1 MRTNVRIMLYLATAL
16 GTSLG
21 FIGVGAAV
29 AQTTADAN
37 KPPNST
43 ADATASGVGLD
54 EIVVTAQRREQRL
67 QDVPISVSAF
77 TSEDLRR
84 TGTTDITRLNQNTPG
99 FSFGRSG
106 LEARPAI
113 RGVRTENVA
122 GNGDTTIGFYVD
134 DIYQSRAAQAG
145 QPFVDVQRVEVLRG
159 PQGTLFGRNVFG
171 GAVSVISAL
180 PGKDFDFGGA
190 VTVGNYARVGANAF
204 VSIPLG
210 DKFGIRI
217 AGSRETRDGYVKNI
231 VVKDN
236 DLYSQDSKF
245 IRATALWT
253 PTDSLEIIVRGS
265 YWSEGGTGGQA
276 FGYKPQGGFVDPNAT
291 QSAFDTRGG
300 RDLNGTLVPNLNFFS
315 LASGQRD
322 GRPDFQGRDL
332 GVTVNPDP
340 YVWQGQL
347 RSFADLELK
356 AVSGQ
361 IKWSNDTIF
370 IRSITG
376 YQDFSYEANSG
387 EVAGP
392 TAAESRQQR
401 GSKATSQ
408 EFQIGGTQTKPFQW
422 IFGLYYLN
430 DKVFDEFGSFRVN
443 INDGFNGSRGP
454 FNAKVESKAV
464 YAQASYFVVPAL
476 RITGGIRYTEDD
488 KDFDVTNYRIVAGV
502 DVINNSFKLAGKFKK
517 TTWRGGIDYFAT
529 PDNLFYG
536 SVSTG
541 FRSGGFNGGAGTNP
555 LIPATFDPETVTAF
569 ELGSKN
575 RFDNGRYQFNIA
587 LYRNNFKDL
596 QVQNQFIV
604 GNSTLSAIRNAGE
617 AFSEGI
623 EAEFVARPV
632 PELTLNATATLMK
645 TEYTQYVTGAPPNYP
660 AAPNGIS
667 LAGKRI
673 PFSPSTKF
681 TFGARYDIDLGN
693 HGVLTPSGNAI
704 VSSSFYNTDF
714 NTLLD
719 RQNSYAK
726 FDARLGW
733 RSKDDRYGVDLFI
746 ENIGDKAV
754 KNRGVFGSQGLNASY
769 ETPRFYGVQVTFRR

>member
-1 MRTNVRIMLYLATAL
+1 MRCTVRKMLYLATAIS
-16 GTSLG
+16 TSAV
-21 FIGVGAAV
+21 FIVETAAN
-29 AQTTADAN
+29 AQTTANASQ
-37 KPPNST
+37 ST
-43 ADATASGVGLD
+43 TAAADDSVGVE
-54 EIVVTAQRREQRL
+54 EITVTAQRTAQRL

-145 QPFVDVQRVEVLRG
+145 QPFVDVERVEVLRG

-171 GAVSVISAL
+171 GAVSVITAL
-180 PGKDFDFGGA
+180 PGKDFDFGGN
-190 VTVGNYARVGANAF
+190 VTVGNYGRVGASGF
-204 VSIPLG
+204 VSVPIS
-210 DKFGIRI
+210 DTFGIRV
-217 AGSRETRDGYVKNI
+217 AGSRETRDGYVKNS
-231 VVKDN
+231 VVRGN

-245 IRATALWT
+245 IRASALWT
-253 PTDSLEIIVRGS
+253 PTDSLEVIVRGS

-276 FGYKPQGGFVDPNAT
+276 FGYKPQGGFVDPNAP
-291 QSAFDTRGG
+291 QAAFDTRGG
-300 RDLNGTLVPNLNFFS
+300 RDLNGTLVPNLNFYS

-322 GRPDFQGRDL
+322 GIPDFQGRDL

-347 RSFADLELK
+347 RSFADLEQK
-356 AVSGQ
+356 SVSGQ
-361 IKWSNDTIF
+361 VKWSNDVIF
-370 IRSITG
+370 LRSITA

-392 TAAESRQQR
+392 TAAESRQKR

-408 EFQIGGTQTKPFQW
+408 EFQIGGSETKPFQW
-422 IFGLYYLN
+422 IIGLYYLN

-454 FNAKVESKAV
+454 FTAKVVSKAA
-464 YAQASYFVVPAL
+464 YAQASYFVLPAL
-476 RITGGIRYTEDD
+476 RVTGGIRFTQDD

-502 DVINNSFKLAGKFKK
+502 DQVNNSFKLAGTFKK
-517 TTWRGGIDYFAT
+517 TTWRGGIDYFVT
-529 PDNLFYG
+529 ENNLVYG

-555 LIPATFDPETVTAF
+555 LIPATFAPETVTAF
-569 ELGSKN
+569 EIGTKN
-575 RFDNGRYQFNIA
+575 RFDDGRYQINVA
-587 LYRNNFKDL
+587 AYRNNFRDL
-596 QVQNQFIV
+596 QVQNQFLV
-604 GNSTLSAIRNAGE
+604 GTSTLSAIRNAGK
-617 AFSEGI
+617 AYSQGV

-632 PELTLNATATLMK
+632 AELTLNATATLMK
-645 TEYTQYVTGAPPNYP
+645 TEYTQYITGAPPNYP
-660 AAPNGIS
+660 AAPSGIS

-673 PFSPSTKF
+673 PFSPSSKF
-681 TFGARYDIDLGN
+681 TFGGRYDIDLGEK
-693 HGVLTPSGNAI
+693 GVLTPSANAI

-714 NTLLD
+714 NTVLD
-719 RQNSYAK
+719 VQKAYAK

-733 RSKDDRYGVDLFI
+733 RSKSDRYGIDLFV
-746 ENIGDKAV
+746 ENIGNVAV

-769 ETPRFYGVQVTFRR
+769 ETPRFYGVQLTFRR